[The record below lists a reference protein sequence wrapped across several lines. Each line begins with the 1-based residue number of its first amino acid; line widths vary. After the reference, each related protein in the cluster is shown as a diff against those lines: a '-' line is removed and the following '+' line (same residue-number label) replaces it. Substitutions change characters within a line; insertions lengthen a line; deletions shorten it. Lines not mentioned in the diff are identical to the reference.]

1 MTNDDSSSDR
11 GQQQPADLSAGGLP
25 ANVRVLGW
33 ASFWNDTASEMIFP
47 LLPTFLISELGG
59 NKVQLGVVEGLADT
73 IGSVL
78 RLFSGAWSDRLG
90 KRKALVVGGYGTAAT
105 ARALLGLVTAPWQL
119 MAARAV
125 DRIGKGIRTSPRD
138 ALIADSTPAE
148 LRGRAFGYHRS
159 MDHLGAALGPLLA
172 TLFLA
177 WRPGQVRELFQLAII
192 PSLVVIGL
200 LSVGLRE
207 PRGEATE
214 KQPPLRLTLRPFD
227 RSFRVYLV
235 ALLVFALGNASDAFL
250 LVRAKE
256 LGVRE
261 MWLPILWLVFHLA
274 KSFGNQLGGRIVDR
288 WGPRIPIVAGWS
300 IYAAVYLGFAGAT
313 QAWHAWALF
322 LGYAFYYAFSEPA
335 EKTLVTQLAGA
346 ERKGLAFGWYN
357 LAVGLSALPAS
368 LAFGA
373 LYQHYGPMTAFL
385 WGAALALS
393 AMLLLFGVRR
403 PGLA

>member
-1 MTNDDSSSDR
+1 MTDGDASPQQP
-11 GQQQPADLSAGGLP
+11 QQQPSDDSPDRLP

-47 LLPTFLISELGG
+47 LLPIFLISELGG

-90 KRKALVVGGYGTAAT
+90 KRKALVVAGYGTAAT
-105 ARALLGLVTAPWQL
+105 ARMFLAVLTAPWQL

-138 ALIADSTPAE
+138 ALIADSTPPE

-177 WRPGQVRELFQLAII
+177 WRPGEVRSLFRLAIL
-192 PSLVVIGL
+192 PGL
-200 LSVGLRE
+200 LVLVLLCLGLRE
-207 PRGEATE
+207 PRTDVAT
-214 KQPPLRLTLRPFD
+214 KQPPLRLTLRPFG
-227 RSFRVYLV
+227 RPFRIYLL

-250 LVRAKE
+250 LVRAQE
-256 LGVRE
+256 LGVQE

-274 KSFGNQLGGRIVDR
+274 KSSGNQLGGRIVDR
-288 WGPRIPIVAGWS
+288 WGPQTPILVGWS
-300 IYAAVYLGFAGAT
+300 IYAAVYLGFACAT

-322 LGYAFYYAFSEPA
+322 LGYALYYALSEPA
-335 EKTLVTQLAGA
+335 EKTLVTQLAGV
-346 ERKGLAFGWYN
+346 EQKGLAFGWYN

-368 LAFGA
+368 LFFGT
-373 LYQHYGPMTAFL
+373 LYHHYGPLAAFL
-385 WGAALALS
+385 WGAALAFS
-393 AMLLLFGVRR
+393 AMLVFLGARR
-403 PGLA
+403 PLLA